1 MKTAMQEI
9 IDLMKSHEARGWGNM
24 TFDFFFAQLDEIKA
38 LEKEKEQIID
48 AHFNGMDKLATS
60 LSEFLPIKHT
70 MSVIQE
76 IKNAGDIHEDGE
88 QYYNQTYNQN
98 K

>member
-1 MKTAMQEI
+1 MKTAVDWLVDHLYWVIPYEERNF
-9 IDLMKSHEARGWGNM
+9 LEGLKKE
-24 TFDFFFAQLDEIKA
+24 A

-76 IKNAGDIHEDGE
+76 IKNGGDIHEDGQE
-88 QYYNQTYNQN
+88 YYNQNYNQN

>member
-1 MKTAMQEI
+1 MQE
-9 IDLMKSHEARGWGNM
+9 LMDYLNE
-24 TFDFFFAQLDEIKA
+24 DEFTGICDIRDRIEEL

-76 IKNAGDIHEDGE
+76 IKNGGDIHEDGE

-98 K
+98 QS

>member
-1 MKTAMQEI
+1 MKTAMQEL

-48 AHFNGMDKLATS
+48 AYENGVGDENERN
-60 LSEFLPIKHT
+60 LSGQFT
-70 MSVIQE
+70 
-76 IKNAGDIHEDGE
+76 NAEE
-88 QYYNQTYNQN
+88 YYNQTYNN
-98 K
+98 

>member
-1 MKTAMQEI
+1 MKTAMQEL
-9 IDLMKSHEARGWGNM
+9 IDLMKSHEARGWDNM

-48 AHFNGMDKLATS
+48 AYMLGFNDSYKY
-60 LSEFLPIKHT
+60 H
-70 MSVIQE
+70 IQ
-76 IKNAGDIHEDGE
+76 KSNKVTPRNGE
-88 QYYNQTYNQN
+88 EYYNQTYNQN